1 MTAGLK
7 RYRSVPLDEVE
18 DGAQLYEQVADRQGN
33 VLLPAG
39 AELNAALIR
48 SLERRGIETV
58 IVLDDSISAEALA
71 QAREQAGARLD
82 DLFSRSSGRA
92 NATLRQLVLDYRL
105 EQLS

>member
-1 MTAGLK
+1 MTAALK

-18 DGAQLYEQVADRQGN
+18 EGAQLYEQVVDRQGN

-39 AELNAALIR
+39 AELSAGLVR
-48 SLERRGIETV
+48 SLERRGIEAV
-58 IVLDDSISAEALA
+58 IVVDDSISAEALA

-82 DLFSRSSGRA
+82 DLFSKSSGRA
-92 NATLRQLVLDYRL
+92 SAALRQLVLEYRL

>member
-18 DGAQLYEQVADRQGN
+18 EGAQLYEQVADRQGN

-39 AELNAALIR
+39 AELNATLIR
-48 SLERRGIETV
+48 SLERRGIEAV
-58 IVLDDSISAEALA
+58 IVVDDSISEQALA

-82 DLFSRSSGRA
+82 DLFSKGSGRA
-92 NATLRQLVLDYRL
+92 NAALRQMVLAYRL